1 MKSDK
6 GNLSSLDF
14 EMTHMQKKK
23 KKKKDIDIR
32 IDCSER
38 KYGYKNRKFVELDS
52 VVFWVQEIGC
62 STLID
67 LLDVKQ

>member
-1 MKSDK
+1 M
-6 GNLSSLDF
+6 N
-14 EMTHMQKKK
+14 ENMVTR
-23 KKKKDIDIR
+23 KDY
-32 IDCSER
+32 R
-38 KYGYKNRKFVELDS
+38 KLVELDS

>member
-1 MKSDK
+1 
-6 GNLSSLDF
+6 
-14 EMTHMQKKK
+14 MQKKK
-23 KKKKDIDIR
+23 DIHIR

-38 KYGYKNRKFVELDS
+38 KYGYQNHKFVELDS

-67 LLDVKQ
+67 LVDVKQ

>member
-14 EMTHMQKKK
+14 EMTHMQ
-23 KKKKDIDIR
+23 KKKDIDIR

-67 LLDVKQ
+67 LLDVKE